1 VIGRVAA
8 RFELGQAGARPAPIS
23 GGRSGTIVPAQP
35 WVFAGW
41 VSGQGGRLDYNAT
54 HRHDTARGD
63 AEVRAT
69 LGRLRRPAER
79 RDALLAAL
87 P

>member
-1 VIGRVAA
+1 
-8 RFELGQAGARPAPIS
+8 
-23 GGRSGTIVPAQP
+23 VPAQP

-41 VSGQGGRLDYNAT
+41 VAGAGGWLDYNAT
-54 HRHDTARGD
+54 DRYHTALGE

-69 LGRLRRPAER
+69 LGGLHLLAARM
-79 RDALLAAL
+79 DALLAAL

>member
-1 VIGRVAA
+1 VR
-8 RFELGQAGARPAPIS
+8 
-23 GGRSGTIVPAQP
+23 RSGTIVPAQP

-41 VSGQGGRLDYNAT
+41 VSGQSGRLDYNAT

-79 RDALLAAL
+79 RDALSAAL

>member
-1 VIGRVAA
+1 MR
-8 RFELGQAGARPAPIS
+8 
-23 GGRSGTIVPAQP
+23 RSGTIVPAQP